1 MDAKI
6 LFRIRLSFF
15 FLSNKFNTIQYNKYL
30 VIFNYFTFYY
40 YSLQQY
46 SLIFIIFIYIHTIT
60 F

>member
-15 FLSNKFNTIQYNKYL
+15 FLLNKFNTIQYNKYL

-40 YSLQQY
+40 YSL
-46 SLIFIIFIYIHTIT
+46 
-60 F
+60 

>member
-30 VIFNYFTFYY
+30 VIFNYI
-40 YSLQQY
+40 LH
-46 SLIFIIFIYIHTIT
+46 FIIIHYNNIH
-60 F
+60 